1 MLFVP
6 SGGIFFF
13 AQSLH
18 NYLVRRIMVDIICY
32 CKGNKRFGSLGCSVL
47 HLRDLRL
54 ITLQGVIHKV
64 LAQVLARRLNYGES
78 TIFEDI

>member
-1 MLFVP
+1 
-6 SGGIFFF
+6 
-13 AQSLH
+13 
-18 NYLVRRIMVDIICY
+18 MVDIICY

-78 TIFEDI
+78 RQQSLRTYKRCQIKIY